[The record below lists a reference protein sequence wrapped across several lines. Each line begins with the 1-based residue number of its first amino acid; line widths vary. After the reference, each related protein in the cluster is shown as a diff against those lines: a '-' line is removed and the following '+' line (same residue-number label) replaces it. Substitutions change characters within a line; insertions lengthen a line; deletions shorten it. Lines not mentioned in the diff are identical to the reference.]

1 MKLTFGSDFFDV
13 MSVKSC
19 LFLSVIR
26 SKFCLYS
33 DKNLMTDVINRKK
46 KINTI

>member
-1 MKLTFGSDFFDV
+1 MKLAFGSDFFDV

-26 SKFCLYS
+26 IQFCLYS
-33 DKNLMTDVINRKK
+33 DKTLMTDVINRNKI
-46 KINTI
+46 INTI